1 MKGKSQS
8 LQNIKQECGYLKY
21 RTCSEKTANTRRERS
36 LVLNYLYNNAQK
48 RLEAASHKSI
58 CDSCLVTGS
67 TCHLGTLYVAVL
79 ACTHLFPEKANT
91 KSTILTCNP
100 GAVCKPNTVFAQCT
114 NSGGGEHKKKFVFT
128 GGRETPPPPHL
139 QKKNNKK
146 KKIKDPNCCCIT
158 GKYCT
163 AVLC

>member
-1 MKGKSQS
+1 M
-8 LQNIKQECGYLKY
+8 
-21 RTCSEKTANTRRERS
+21 
-36 LVLNYLYNNAQK
+36 LNYLYNNAQK

-114 NSGGGEHKKKFVFT
+114 NSGGGEHKKRFVFT